1 MLVDRMRNISIIRP
15 MKEFKVRKIEQKRSR
30 SKYKAWRKLTHLFG
44 HKGAIGIMAVIGL
57 GIIFWGG
64 SAVIDSG
71 FFVEKT
77 RQIFSFGPLDKD
89 KNGHTNILLLGVAGD
104 GAEGGNLSDS
114 IMVVSVNPST
124 PSVSMLSLPRD
135 LFLPSRIG
143 DRKVNEIYAAARY
156 KQGNRRG
163 LEIIKDAVSE
173 FTGMPIHYGAVV
185 NFKVFAEVIDEMG
198 GLDIFVPEAIED
210 PFYPDVDYGYQTFVV
225 RKGFQHF
232 DGDTALKYARS
243 RKTSSDYDRAKRQ
256 QDIIL
261 AIRQKA
267 ENMSLLTD
275 FGKLGDFFQLYRK
288 NVNTDMGLTQT
299 VALAKVGLGIDYGN
313 VVSAVLN
320 DDPAQMGG
328 LLYTPAKEF
337 YGGQFVLLPE
347 DLKDTQLF
355 MDLVLIHPEIL
366 LENAQVSVLNGSMTS
381 GLASRMAVRLRRLG
395 FHVIDIGNHKSDRP
409 VFRTFLKDF
418 TGGKDLRTKKILEKV
433 FDVNHTEVIP
443 VEEQDPNNLIDLQVI
458 LGTN

>member
-1 MLVDRMRNISIIRP
+1 M
-15 MKEFKVRKIEQKRSR
+15 RKIAHKRSR
-30 SKYKAWRKLTHLFG
+30 SKYKAWRKLTRVFG
-44 HKGAIGIMAVIGL
+44 HKGAIGIMVVIGL

-64 SAVIDSG
+64 SAAINSG

-114 IMVVSVNPST
+114 IMVVSVNPNT
-124 PSVSMLSLPRD
+124 PSASMLSLPRD
-135 LFLPSRIG
+135 LFLSSRIG
-143 DRKVNEIYAAARY
+143 DRKVNEIYASARY

-173 FTGMPIHYGAVV
+173 FTGIPIHYGAVI

-198 GLDIFVPEAIED
+198 GVDVFVPEAIED
-210 PFYPDVDYGYQTFVV
+210 PFYPDGDYGYQTFVV

-232 DGDTALKYARS
+232 DGATALKYARS
-243 RKTSSDYDRAKRQ
+243 RKTSSDYNRAQRQ
-256 QDIIL
+256 QDLIL
-261 AIRQKA
+261 AIRQQA
-267 ENMSLLTD
+267 ENMNLLTD
-275 FGKLGDFFQLYRK
+275 FGQLGEFFQLYRK
-288 NVNTDMGLTQT
+288 NVNTDLGLTQM

-313 VVSAVLN
+313 VISAVLN
-320 DDPAQMGG
+320 DDPTQTGG
-328 LLYTPAKEF
+328 FLFTPAKEF

-366 LENAQVSVLNGSMTS
+366 LENAQISVLNGSMTS
-381 GLASRMAVRLRRLG
+381 GFASRMAIRLRRLG
-395 FHVIDIGNHKSDRP
+395 FHVIDIGNYKSDRP
-409 VFRTFLKDF
+409 VFRTFLKDY
-418 TGGKDLRTKKILEKV
+418 TGEREFKTKKILERV
-433 FDVNHTEVIP
+433 FDANHTEVIP
-443 VEEQDPNNLIDLQVI
+443 PEEQDPNNLIDLQVI